1 VVLVGSGLVCITLP
15 HTAARLCMCGAARGR
30 GVRSLC
36 ARPGGYGKPCRLYF
50 GAVDVLVRIGQ
61 RTVLSGIADC
71 YSATLFSL
79 FIMER
84 ISLR

>member
-1 VVLVGSGLVCITLP
+1 MVLVGSGLVCITLP

-61 RTVLSGIADC
+61 RTVESQYC

-84 ISLR
+84 ISLC